1 MKIATARSKTSKKW
15 RTQEITWEQF
25 LDRLRDPMRTA
36 ETVRE
41 YKSMT
46 KAERDAAKEAPGG
59 FVGGSIE
66 GGQRKTEFIRDRWLI
81 TLDADNAVENQ
92 WDNVTLL
99 HDFRMACYST
109 HSHAPEKPRLR
120 FIIPVNRAMAPD
132 EYPAVARLVASWV
145 GIETLDHTTFECA
158 RIMYWPSCSKDA
170 EYYFREQDGPVLDVD
185 EVLGSYGPKDAWKD
199 STLWPIAKSENEIR
213 LRSARK
219 AEDPELKNG
228 IIGLFCQT
236 YDIHDAIAEF
246 IPGVYTE
253 SDHPDRYTFT
263 GGSTVAGAIVYDDGK
278 FLYSNH
284 ATDPCQGFSVN
295 AFDLVR
301 IHKFGDLD
309 DDISDETAT
318 TKRPSYKAMCDFAS
332 NLEELKKHMADER
345 IARANEDFADLL
357 ESGGS
362 SDGDPDWQKK
372 LEINTKTGECMPSIE
387 NAELI
392 LLNDP
397 ILKGCVAYDQFAEK
411 PKILKNVPWRVG
423 ETIITEGK
431 GTNWEDRDDSGL
443 RGYLQKY
450 WKFKSENDL
459 RHAFVNV
466 IHRNGFHPVRDYL
479 KGLTWDGVERVET
492 MFARHF
498 GAEDT
503 ELSRAISRKWMAGA
517 VARVMVPGIKFDNCL
532 VLFGKQNLG
541 KSGFADVLSKGW
553 FNDSDIRIGDKDGY
567 ASLHG
572 SWVIELAELASVKRV
587 DVEAVKTFLS
597 KRVDTYRPSYGH
609 YVADFKR
616 QCVFFGTTNELEFL
630 RDRTGNRRFWPIR
643 CEHKMSRDL
652 LEKEVDQLWAE
663 AYQIWKRGEKIW
675 LDTVRL
681 ENLLAEVLDE
691 HMIQDE
697 LVGQLTDFLD
707 TKLPENWYDLTPES
721 RRDYIQGMTVTDPSK
736 ATMWRTEVCLT
747 EIRCEM
753 CGESKSRGGGN
764 DLLSRRLANLM
775 NTLPGWTKGKK
786 KVRTKGYGIQ
796 WVYQR
801 PTPPADTN

>member
-1 MKIATARSKTSKKW
+1 MKIATARTKTSKRW
-15 RTQEITWEQF
+15 HTSEITWEQF
-25 LDRLRDPMRTA
+25 LDNLRSPMRTA

-66 GGQRKTEFIRDRWLI
+66 GGQRKTEFVRDRWLV
-81 TLDADNAVENQ
+81 TLDADNAKVGQ
-92 WDNVTLL
+92 WEQVTTL
-99 HDFRMACYST
+99 HEFRMACYST
-109 HSHAPEKPRLR
+109 HSHTSEKPRLR
-120 FIIPVNRAMAPD
+120 FIIPVDRAMTPD
-132 EYPAVARLVASWV
+132 EYPAVARLVASWI
-145 GIETLDHTTFECA
+145 GIETLDQTTYELA
-158 RIMYWPSCSKDA
+158 RLMYWPSCSKDA
-170 EYYFREQDGPVLDVD
+170 DYYFREQDGPVLKVD
-185 EVLGSYGPKDAWKD
+185 DILESYGPYGAWKD
-199 STLWPIAKSENEIR
+199 STLWPVAKAEGEIR
-213 LRSARK
+213 LRAARK

-236 YDIHDAIAEF
+236 YDIHDVIEEF
-246 IPGVYTE
+246 LPGVYTA
-253 SDHPDRYTFT
+253 SDHADRYTFT

-278 FLYSNH
+278 LLYSNH
-284 ATDPCQGFSVN
+284 ATDPCQGMSVN

-301 IHKFGDLD
+301 IHKFGALD
-309 DDISDETAT
+309 DDVPEDTGI
-318 TKRPSYKAMCDFAS
+318 TKRPSYRAMCDFAS
-332 NLEELKKHMADER
+332 QQEQVKQRMAEER
-345 IARANEDFADLL
+345 IARANEDF
-357 ESGGS
+357 
-362 SDGDPDWQKK
+362 SDMTSASAQEDDPNWKSK
-372 LEINTKTGECMPSIE
+372 LSINTKTGECMPSIE

-392 LLNDP
+392 MLNDP

-411 PKILKNVPWRVG
+411 PKLMKDVPWRVN
-423 ETIITEGK
+423 EKVVTEGK

-450 WKFKSENDL
+450 WQFKSENDL

-466 IHRNGFHPVRDYL
+466 MHRNGFHPVRTYL
-479 KGLTWDGVERVET
+479 KGLMWDGEKRVET

-503 ELSRAISRKWMAGA
+503 KLNRAISRKWMAGA
-517 VARVMVPGIKFDNCL
+517 VARVMIPGIKFDNCL
-532 VLFGKQNLG
+532 VLFGKQSLG

-567 ASLHG
+567 AALHG
-572 SWVIELAELASVKRV
+572 SWIIELAELASVKRV
-587 DVEAVKTFLS
+587 DVESVKTFLS

-652 LEKEVDQLWAE
+652 LEHEVDQLWAE
-663 AYQIWKRGEKIW
+663 AYQIWKSGEKTW
-675 LDTVRL
+675 MDTVEL

-697 LVGQLTDFLD
+697 LVGQLQDYLD
-707 TKLPENWYDLTPES
+707 TKLPENWYDMTVDS
-721 RRDYIQGMTVTDPSK
+721 RRDYIQGMTVIDPSK

-747 EIRCEM
+747 EIRTEM
-753 CGESKSRGGGN
+753 CGEDRRRSGGN

-775 NTLPGWTKGKK
+775 NTMPGWLKSKK
-786 KVRTKGYGIQ
+786 KVKTRGYGSQ
-796 WVYQR
+796 WVYSR
-801 PTPPADTN
+801 PKPPADY